1 MNDFAATGAEGPT
14 DRSCLSRSILESLRV
29 TTTIVAD
36 SCDAW
41 ALSSLCPFHFNASPS
56 RVLEAT
62 STVRYARLAAAE
74 RAAARRLP
82 SWNDQ
87 LSVTGLKITV
97 RIGADLLKL
106 VPGRVFVDVDPQSYY
121 DRERIRRG
129 ALQIVSEF
137 AAAGIGPARV
147 LISIPGT
154 WEGIQAADRLQ
165 ADGMDTH
172 IALVFGLDQAIA
184 CADVGAAIVSFAVG
198 VFNARSGCDADCGDS
213 PSAHVIRTLQHE
225 YESRGFATAVMAAD
239 IRSSRALES
248 VAGCDLVLVEPGY
261 TRFLDSCCTEMH
273 SVRADNKA
281 EAEIRDEPAGVMESQ
296 FRWAMGQDAIASTL
310 LAEGIRVKTS
320 QFQRLLRKLV
330 QATSHSN
337 AAIDRAS
344 EVASVEGRAQF

>member
-36 SCDAW
+36 SCDAR
-41 ALSSLCPFHFNASPS
+41 ALSSLCPFHLPS

-147 LISIPGT
+147 LISIPLYC
-154 WEGIQAADRLQ
+154 RL
-165 ADGMDTH
+165 
-172 IALVFGLDQAIA
+172 
-184 CADVGAAIVSFAVG
+184 
-198 VFNARSGCDADCGDS
+198 S
-213 PSAHVIRTLQHE
+213 P
-225 YESRGFATAVMAAD
+225 G
-239 IRSSRALES
+239 
-248 VAGCDLVLVEPGY
+248 
-261 TRFLDSCCTEMH
+261 
-273 SVRADNKA
+273 
-281 EAEIRDEPAGVMESQ
+281 
-296 FRWAMGQDAIASTL
+296 
-310 LAEGIRVKTS
+310 
-320 QFQRLLRKLV
+320 
-330 QATSHSN
+330 
-337 AAIDRAS
+337 
-344 EVASVEGRAQF
+344 